1 MSEQTKCPLTISD
14 WIHYLNARASE
25 RGNILF
31 ARKTFDTSQIMI
43 FIASFTIIF
52 LGVIS
57 GITALELEII
67 FTYITIMFFS
77 LLIFI
82 LINIERYKRIKEFKK
97 FNEEC
102 NEYIVLVDTII
113 TKIMDNVLK
122 TSEEIRDEWKKT
134 IAEYSK
140 KYH

>member
-1 MSEQTKCPLTISD
+1 MSNETKCPLTISD

-25 RGNILF
+25 RAYFLF
-31 ARKTFDTSQIMI
+31 TRKTFDLSKIMI

-52 LGVIS
+52 VGVIS
-57 GITALELEII
+57 AINVLEFEKI
-67 FTYITIMFFS
+67 FSYILILFFS

-97 FNEEC
+97 FEDAC
-102 NEYIVLVDTII
+102 DEYTVLVDTII

-122 TSEEIRDEWKKT
+122 TSEQIRDEWKKT
-134 IAEYSK
+134 IEDYTE
-140 KYH
+140 KYY